1 MPLQNNM
8 ETSFYIFGAF
18 TLGILHALSPGHG
31 KAIVGA
37 YLVGSKGR
45 IIDAVLLGIIV
56 TLTHTGGVILL
67 GIAAVVASAY
77 IMPEKVQQAA
87 SLISGILIFIVGG
100 WLLYKRIIHA
110 YQQRHNLN
118 HNHNHSHEHHH
129 NHHTNNSSHAA
140 PSLSMLLA
148 LGISG
153 GIVPCPEA
161 LIVLLMAIGS
171 GKILSGLLY
180 VFIFS
185 FGLASVLI
193 AIGIILVRAGN
204 LMQGFFKEKR
214 TNKAARLI
222 SIASAL
228 IITLLGVYLIA
239 QAGRKFF

>member
-8 ETSFYIFGAF
+8 DTSFYIFGAF

-56 TLTHTGGVILL
+56 TLTHTGGIILL

-100 WLLYKRIIHA
+100 WLLYKRSNHA
-110 YQQRHNLN
+110 YQHK
-118 HNHNHSHEHHH
+118 HNHRHRHEH
-129 NHHTNNSSHAA
+129 NHPYAS
-140 PSLSMLLA
+140 PSLGMLLA
-148 LGISG
+148 LGVSG

-161 LIVLLMAIGS
+161 LVVLLMAIGS
-171 GKILSGLLY
+171 GKILSGLTY

-193 AIGIILVRAGN
+193 AIGIILVKAGS
-204 LMQGFFKEKR
+204 LMQGFFKEGK
-214 TNKAARLI
+214 TSKMARLL
-222 SIASAL
+222 SIASAM

-239 QAGRKFF
+239 QTGRKFF

>member
-8 ETSFYIFGAF
+8 DTSFYIFGAF

-100 WLLYKRIIHA
+100 WLLYKRISHA
-110 YQQRHNLN
+110 NQHK
-118 HNHNHSHEHHH
+118 HNHRHHHEH
-129 NHHTNNSSHAA
+129 NHPSAVS
-140 PSLSMLLA
+140 PSLGMLLA
-148 LGISG
+148 LGVSG

-161 LIVLLMAIGS
+161 LVVLLMAIGS
-171 GKILSGLLY
+171 GKILSGIVY

-185 FGLASVLI
+185 LGLASVLI
-193 AIGIILVRAGN
+193 AIGVILVKAGSF
-204 LMQGFFKEKR
+204 MQGFFKEGK
-214 TNKAARLI
+214 TNKMARLL

-228 IITLLGVYLIA
+228 IITLLGIYLIA
-239 QAGRKFF
+239 QTGRKFL

>member
-1 MPLQNNM
+1 MD
-8 ETSFYIFGAF
+8 TSFYIFGAF

-67 GIAAVVASAY
+67 GIAAVIASAY
-77 IMPEKVQQAA
+77 IIPEKVQQAS

-100 WLLYKRIIHA
+100 WLLYR
-110 YQQRHNLN
+110 Q
-118 HNHNHSHEHHH
+118 
-129 NHHTNNSSHAA
+129 NHHSNNSSPAA
-140 PSLSMLLA
+140 PSLNMLLA

-161 LIVLLMAIGS
+161 LVVLLMAIGS
-171 GKILSGLLY
+171 GKILSGLIY

-193 AIGIILVRAGN
+193 VIGIILVKAGI
-204 LMQGFFKEKR
+204 LVQGFLKEGR
-214 TNKAARLI
+214 TNQMARVL
-222 SIASAL
+222 SIVSAI
-228 IITLLGVYLIA
+228 IITLLGVYLIV
-239 QAGRKFF
+239 QTGRNLL